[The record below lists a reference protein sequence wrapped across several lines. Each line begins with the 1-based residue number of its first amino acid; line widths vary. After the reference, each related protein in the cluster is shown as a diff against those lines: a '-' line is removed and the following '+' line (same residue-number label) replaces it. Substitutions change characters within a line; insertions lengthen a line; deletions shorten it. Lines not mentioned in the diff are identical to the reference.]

1 VNRAHHRY
9 CASPK
14 WAARVEGTLLPWGL
28 AGVRLGDEVLE
39 IGPGLGATTRVLAGF
54 PGRLTA
60 LELEERSVA
69 RLRAEFGPDVEVV
82 QGDATRMPFAD
93 DAFTGAACFTMLHHV
108 DSQAR
113 QDEVLAEACRV
124 LRPGGTFAGTD
135 SLGGSLRFRL
145 LHVGDVCTTIDP
157 AGLPD
162 RLRAAGFADVEVET
176 AGGSLRFRA
185 RKA

>member
-9 CASPK
+9 CASDK

-28 AGVRLGDEVLE
+28 ADVELGEEVLE
-39 IGPGLGATTRVLAGF
+39 IGPGLGATTRVLAGL

-69 RLRAEFGPDVEVV
+69 RLRAELPRVEIV

-93 DAFTGAACFTMLHHV
+93 DTFTGAACFTMLHHV
-108 DSQAR
+108 DSPGR
-113 QDEVLAEACRV
+113 QDEVLAEAFRV

-145 LHVGDVCTTIDP
+145 LHIGDICTTIDP

-162 RLRAAGFADVEVET
+162 RLRGAGFAEVEVET
-176 AGGSLRFRA
+176 AERSLRFRA
-185 RKA
+185 RKP